1 LHTDNPLHSPPWEHC
16 LLEPYPIC
24 AAALLLW
31 WRLHVIDWT
40 GQQQN
45 QKPDHQQRPSDY
57 HTISTPWSSQEGTQD
72 TDLELEFM
80 LVLPVARQ
88 RDPVSKQV
96 AISFK
101 LLTSDSVTP
110 ARVMPP
116 LLVSLI
122 CIGGFMVPIFDPP
135 PKGGALVPPP
145 CPPFTISVGGFGSRR
160 SCTSSFNICNTRVFQ
175 VWGFFMNKQ
184 TCSFPTLCGEN
195 LVQRPSSAKYLPRG

>member
-1 LHTDNPLHSPPWEHC
+1 
-16 LLEPYPIC
+16 
-24 AAALLLW
+24 
-31 WRLHVIDWT
+31 
-40 GQQQN
+40 
-45 QKPDHQQRPSDY
+45 
-57 HTISTPWSSQEGTQD
+57 
-72 TDLELEFM
+72 M

-160 SCTSSFNICNTRVFQ
+160 SCTSSFNICNTRAFQ
-175 VWGFFMNKQ
+175 
-184 TCSFPTLCGEN
+184 L
-195 LVQRPSSAKYLPRG
+195 